1 MPSGKSSNRQ
11 RDIRKLLKF
20 PAILSHTIK
29 DEAKN
34 LRELANG
41 LQEIRSLQRDRLTAL
56 ANKMVLASRF
66 QKEIEVAEVTV
77 TDDGFTV
84 EFRFRA

>member
-1 MPSGKSSNRQ
+1 
-11 RDIRKLLKF
+11 
-20 PAILSHTIK
+20 
-29 DEAKN
+29 
-34 LRELANG
+34 
-41 LQEIRSLQRDRLTAL
+41 
-56 ANKMVLASRF
+56 LASRF